1 MDCLATSSAAAS
13 LIEQDEPA
21 KPSSLQCPRRAVALS
36 DPSERDRASGTLGNI
51 SLDDDEEAITT
62 DDEYYD
68 TRSET
73 SSISSLRALESSFYQ
88 MPSASRHRASGTLG
102 NIPLDDDEEAIM
114 TDDEYYDARS
124 ETCSISSL
132 RARKSSFYQIPSAS
146 RHRASGTL
154 GNIPL
159 DDDEEAIMTDDEYYD
174 APSETSSISSLRALE
189 SSFYQIASASR
200 ESLDSFLSILAPSLF
215 ETRKMNIRE
224 LAEYL
229 QSKHRL
235 SKTVILDMTTYHSPS
250 VIFIKHMFVVLRV
263 KQGHLE
269 GWLRLDRRAEDPFSV
284 SFLFSGMRGPAKDE
298 VCHILFS

>member
-88 MPSASRHRASGTLG
+88 
-102 NIPLDDDEEAIM
+102 
-114 TDDEYYDARS
+114 
-124 ETCSISSL
+124 
-132 RARKSSFYQIPSAS
+132 
-146 RHRASGTL
+146 
-154 GNIPL
+154 
-159 DDDEEAIMTDDEYYD
+159 
-174 APSETSSISSLRALE
+174 
-189 SSFYQIASASR
+189 IASASR

-250 VIFIKHMFVVLRV
+250 VILITHMFVVLRV
-263 KQGHLE
+263 KQGHRE
-269 GWLRLDRRAEDPFSV
+269 GWIRLDRRAEDPFRV
-284 SFLFSGMRGPAKDE
+284 SFLFSGMRGPVKDE

>member
-13 LIEQDEPA
+13 LIAQDEPA

-88 MPSASRHRASGTLG
+88 
-102 NIPLDDDEEAIM
+102 
-114 TDDEYYDARS
+114 
-124 ETCSISSL
+124 
-132 RARKSSFYQIPSAS
+132 IPSAS
-146 RHRASGTL
+146 RHRPSCTL

-159 DDDEEAIMTDDEYYD
+159 SDDEEPIMTDHEHYD
-174 APSETSSISSLRALE
+174 DPSETSSISSLRALE